1 MRRGQRIDAGP
12 LCVALPIRGAA
23 PRFVSALRSGL
34 AFTPEATA
42 AAQQANTRDL
52 SVLCDLRPCFL
63 VPLAGSRRGGVW
75 RVVPPARVR
84 PRSAKPS
91 PPRCPGA
98 PGSVNETRRCQVV
111 GLLERGVRPPCW
123 LVCQGWGAI

>member
-12 LCVALPIRGAA
+12 LCVALPIVAAA

-63 VPLAGSRRGGVW
+63 VPLAGSRRGGGW
-75 RVVPPARVR
+75 RGGTPAPVGPP
-84 PRSAKPS
+84 SAQP
-91 PPRCPGA
+91 A
-98 PGSVNETRRCQVV
+98 P
-111 GLLERGVRPPCW
+111 PPCR
-123 LVCQGWGAI
+123 GATGSSK